1 MANTREIQHVVMS
14 EANTLGILN
23 PLVSFNCIIDT
34 DFGLLTLIAQK
45 FFDTS
50 VFSEEFFNNNYN
62 VESLKK
68 SVYNREDKNPLLLC
82 MKSPRNSDN
91 YYKQFTEEQYG
102 EILQRSMITDLPDA
116 MYTIEASG
124 AVFTILCKY
133 QSEIDL
139 LDSIS
144 FLKKYNK
151 ILVDNVDLNMF
162 NQIFIK
168 SLDDYGMDK
177 IKGTNMLDKK
187 IYLARYK
194 FNNLDEL
201 DEEDS
206 KMLILLDRLRCEIT
220 KFDLYFIGK
229 ENSDNGS

>member
-1 MANTREIQHVVMS
+1 MANTKEIQHVAMS
-14 EANTLGILN
+14 EANTLGVLN
-23 PLVSFNCIIDT
+23 PLVSFNCLIDT

-50 VFSEEFFNNNYN
+50 VFSEEFFNNNYS
-62 VESLKK
+62 VELLKNA
-68 SVYNREDKNPLLLC
+68 VYNREEKNPLLLC

-91 YYKQFTEEQYG
+91 YYNQFMTEQYS
-102 EILQRSMITDLPDA
+102 EILQRSMITDMIDA
-116 MYTIEASG
+116 IRSMEVSG
-124 AVFTILCKY
+124 AIFTIACKY

-139 LDSIS
+139 LDSID

-151 ILVDNVDLNMF
+151 LLVDNIDLNMF

-168 SLDDYGMDK
+168 SLDDYIMDK
-177 IKGTNMLDKK
+177 IKGSNMLDKR
-187 IYLARYK
+187 IYLARYE
-194 FNNLDEL
+194 FNNLEKL

-206 KMLILLDRLRCEIT
+206 KLLILLDRLRCEIT

-229 ENSDNGS
+229 ENSDNER